1 MTDRAVWVVIPWR
14 PGCEWRERAFDF
26 VQAWWMK
33 RYPGWRVT
41 AGMWSKDRGPWR
53 KGCAVRAA
61 GIIPAHDDVVVV
73 ADADV
78 IAPGIG
84 RAVDAIGR
92 GNPPARWAVPF
103 RGVYRLTEPGTWSV
117 VNGKIDLGRPLPSG
131 TTGVVQES
139 YVGTPAGGIVA
150 MLGATFD
157 QGPLD
162 PRFAG
167 YGQEDKSWSLALH
180 RLAGAP
186 VHIGDPLWHLWH
198 PPQPRLRRGPTTS
211 RGIGSAASMRLW
223 QRYREATTLDT
234 MRSLVGEA
242 CGAYAQL
249 MGGDHGSDGTNR
261 G

>member
-1 MTDRAVWVVIPWR
+1 VTVTVVIPWR
-14 PGCEWRERAFDF
+14 AGCSHRQLALDY
-26 VQAWWMK
+26 VTGWWAANH
-33 RYPGWRVT
+33 PGWPVVVGEWP
-41 AGMWSKDRGPWR
+41 ASAGPWR

-61 GIIPAHDDVVVV
+61 GIIPAPDDVVVV

-84 RAVDAIGR
+84 RAVDAIGW
-92 GNPPARWAVPF
+92 GNPPARWAVPC
-103 RGVYRLTEPGTWSV
+103 RGVYRLTESGTWLV
-117 VNGKIDLGRPLPSG
+117 VNGGIDLGRPLPSG
-131 TTGVVQES
+131 ATGVVQES

-157 QGPLD
+157 QVPLD

-167 YGQEDKSWSLALH
+167 YGHEDKSWSLALH

-186 VHIGDPLWHLWH
+186 VRLGDPLWHLWH

-211 RGIGSAASMRLW
+211 RGIGSIASMRLW

-249 MGGDHGSDGTNR
+249 MGGDHGSDGAGR
-261 G
+261 D